1 MAGDLDRDGIIALLE
16 SLGSERDEDVVE
28 AAREIHAQVTAA
40 GVTWDALLAP
50 DAAAEDEAP
59 AGTAEEEDEDAAG
72 RVEESEDAA
81 EPAEADGEDALLAP
95 DVAAEDEAPG
105 GTAEEE
111 DEDAA
116 GRVEESEDAA
126 EPAEADGEDARFAEA
141 DGEDAAPAAPRDP
154 GNKESLA
161 LIARLLAKSDI
172 SKDMRQELQGYKED
186 IAEGEFEDMDR
197 KYLRALHARLTKRR

>member
-1 MAGDLDRDGIIALLE
+1 MAGDLDRDGIIGLLE
-16 SLGSERDEDVVE
+16 SLGSERDEDVLE
-28 AAREIHAQVTAA
+28 AARELHARITAA
-40 GVTWDALLAP
+40 GVPWDALLAP
-50 DAAAEDEAP
+50 DSAAD
-59 AGTAEEEDEDAAG
+59 
-72 RVEESEDAA
+72 
-81 EPAEADGEDALLAP
+81 
-95 DVAAEDEAPG
+95 DEAPG

-116 GRVEESEDAA
+116 GRE
-126 EPAEADGEDARFAEA
+126 EADGEDAQFAEA
-141 DGEDAAPAAPRDP
+141 DDEDAAPAAPRDP

-161 LIARLLAKSDI
+161 LLARLLAKSDI

>member
-1 MAGDLDRDGIIALLE
+1 MAEDLDRDRIIGLLE

-50 DAAAEDEAP
+50 VGTAVDEAFEE
-59 AGTAEEEDEDAAG
+59 GTADEE
-72 RVEESEDAA
+72 AA
-81 EPAEADGEDALLAP
+81 EPAEADGE
-95 DVAAEDEAPG
+95 AAEREEAEREK
-105 GTAEEE
+105 AERE
-111 DEDAA
+111 
-116 GRVEESEDAA
+116 
-126 EPAEADGEDARFAEA
+126 EADGEDAQFAEA
-141 DGEDAAPAAPRDP
+141 DGEDAAPTPARDR

-172 SKDMRQELQGYKED
+172 SKDMREELQGYKED

>member
-1 MAGDLDRDGIIALLE
+1 MAEDLDRDGIIGLLE

-28 AAREIHAQVTAA
+28 AAREVHARVTAA

-59 AGTAEEEDEDAAG
+59 
-72 RVEESEDAA
+72 
-81 EPAEADGEDALLAP
+81 
-95 DVAAEDEAPG
+95 G

-116 GRVEESEDAA
+116 GREEADEDAA
-126 EPAEADGEDARFAEA
+126 EPAAEPTEADGEDARFAEA
-141 DGEDAAPAAPRDP
+141 DDEDAAPAPARDR
-154 GNKESLA
+154 GNKASLA

>member
-1 MAGDLDRDGIIALLE
+1 MAEDLDRDGIIGLLE

-28 AAREIHAQVTAA
+28 AAREIHARVTAA
-40 GVTWDALLAP
+40 GVPWDALLAP
-50 DAAAEDEAP
+50 DAAAD
-59 AGTAEEEDEDAAG
+59 
-72 RVEESEDAA
+72 
-81 EPAEADGEDALLAP
+81 
-95 DVAAEDEAPG
+95 DEAPG

-116 GRVEESEDAA
+116 ERE
-126 EPAEADGEDARFAEA
+126 EADGEDARFAEA
-141 DGEDAAPAAPRDP
+141 DGEDAAESVEESEDAAPAPARDR

-172 SKDMRQELQGYKED
+172 SKDMREELQGYKED

-197 KYLRALHARLTKRR
+197 KYLRSLHARLTKRR

>member
-1 MAGDLDRDGIIALLE
+1 MAEDLDRDRIIGLLE

-50 DAAAEDEAP
+50 VGTAVDEAFEE
-59 AGTAEEEDEDAAG
+59 GTADEE
-72 RVEESEDAA
+72 AA
-81 EPAEADGEDALLAP
+81 EPAEADGE
-95 DVAAEDEAPG
+95 AAEREEA
-105 GTAEEE
+105 ERE
-111 DEDAA
+111 
-116 GRVEESEDAA
+116 
-126 EPAEADGEDARFAEA
+126 EADGEDAQFAEA
-141 DGEDAAPAAPRDP
+141 DGEDAAPTPARDR

-172 SKDMRQELQGYKED
+172 SKDMREELQGYKED

>member
-1 MAGDLDRDGIIALLE
+1 MAEDLDRDGIIGLLE

-40 GVTWDALLAP
+40 GVTWDALLKPVGTAV
-50 DAAAEDEAP
+50 DAAFEE
-59 AGTAEEEDEDAAG
+59 GTADEEATEPAEADGE
-72 RVEESEDAA
+72 AA
-81 EPAEADGEDALLAP
+81 EPAEADGEDAAP
-95 DVAAEDEAPG
+95 
-105 GTAEEE
+105 T
-111 DEDAA
+111 
-116 GRVEESEDAA
+116 
-126 EPAEADGEDARFAEA
+126 PA
-141 DGEDAAPAAPRDP
+141 RDR

-172 SKDMRQELQGYKED
+172 SKGMREELQGYKED

>member
-16 SLGSERDEDVVE
+16 TLGSERDEDVVE
-28 AAREIHAQVTAA
+28 AAREIHTQVTAA
-40 GVTWDALLAP
+40 GVTWDELLAP

-59 AGTAEEEDEDAAG
+59 GGT
-72 RVEESEDAA
+72 
-81 EPAEADGEDALLAP
+81 
-95 DVAAEDEAPG
+95 AEDEAPG
-105 GTAEEE
+105 GTVEEE
-111 DEDAA
+111 DDGAA
-116 GRVEESEDAA
+116 GREEADEDAA
-126 EPAEADGEDARFAEA
+126 EPAAEPTEADGEDARFAEA
-141 DGEDAAPAAPRDP
+141 DDEDAAPAPARDR
-154 GNKESLA
+154 GNKASLA

>member
-1 MAGDLDRDGIIALLE
+1 MAGNLDRDGIIGLLE

-40 GVTWDALLAP
+40 GVTWDVLLAP
-50 DAAAEDEAP
+50 DA
-59 AGTAEEEDEDAAG
+59 
-72 RVEESEDAA
+72 
-81 EPAEADGEDALLAP
+81 
-95 DVAAEDEAPG
+95 AAEDEAPG

-111 DEDAA
+111 GEDAA
-116 GRVEESEDAA
+116 ARG
-126 EPAEADGEDARFAEA
+126 EADGEDAAARGEADGEDAQFAEA
-141 DGEDAAPAAPRDP
+141 DGEDAAPARDR

>member
-1 MAGDLDRDGIIALLE
+1 MAGDLDRDGIIGLLE

-50 DAAAEDEAP
+50 DAAADDEAP
-59 AGTAEEEDEDAAG
+59 GGTVEEEDEDVAG
-72 RVEESEDAA
+72 RVEES
-81 EPAEADGEDALLAP
+81 
-95 DVAAEDEAPG
+95 
-105 GTAEEE
+105 
-111 DEDAA
+111 EDAA

-141 DGEDAAPAAPRDP
+141 DDEDAAPAPAQGS

-161 LIARLLAKSDI
+161 LIAGLLAKSDI

>member
-1 MAGDLDRDGIIALLE
+1 MAEDLDRDRIIGLLE

-50 DAAAEDEAP
+50 VGTAVDEAFEE
-59 AGTAEEEDEDAAG
+59 GTADEE
-72 RVEESEDAA
+72 AA
-81 EPAEADGEDALLAP
+81 EPAEADGE
-95 DVAAEDEAPG
+95 AAEREEA
-105 GTAEEE
+105 ERE
-111 DEDAA
+111 
-116 GRVEESEDAA
+116 
-126 EPAEADGEDARFAEA
+126 EADGEDAQFAEA
-141 DGEDAAPAAPRDP
+141 DGEDAAPTPARDR

-172 SKDMRQELQGYKED
+172 SKDMREELQGYKED

-197 KYLRALHARLTKRR
+197 KYLRALHARLTKRC

>member
-1 MAGDLDRDGIIALLE
+1 MAEDLDRDRIIGLLE

-50 DAAAEDEAP
+50 VGTAVDEAFEE
-59 AGTAEEEDEDAAG
+59 GTADEEAT
-72 RVEESEDAA
+72 
-81 EPAEADGEDALLAP
+81 EPAEADGE
-95 DVAAEDEAPG
+95 AAEREEA
-105 GTAEEE
+105 ERE
-111 DEDAA
+111 
-116 GRVEESEDAA
+116 
-126 EPAEADGEDARFAEA
+126 EADGEDAQFAEA
-141 DGEDAAPAAPRDP
+141 DGEDAAPTPARDR

-172 SKDMRQELQGYKED
+172 SKDMREELQGYKED

>member
-1 MAGDLDRDGIIALLE
+1 MAEDLDRDGIIGLLE

-28 AAREIHAQVTAA
+28 AAREIHARVTAA

-50 DAAAEDEAP
+50 DAAAD
-59 AGTAEEEDEDAAG
+59 
-72 RVEESEDAA
+72 
-81 EPAEADGEDALLAP
+81 
-95 DVAAEDEAPG
+95 DEAPG

-116 GRVEESEDAA
+116 EREEADGEDAQFAEADGEAA
-126 EPAEADGEDARFAEA
+126 EPAEADGEDA
-141 DGEDAAPAAPRDP
+141 APAAARDR

-172 SKDMRQELQGYKED
+172 SKDMREELQGYKEN